1 MEYTKSCRDAQQR
14 WSALGVVAPGPHG
27 HVAAPEPH
35 EAMDCE
41 AVLERAAAGA
51 GAASDGLAVH
61 RVRACAG
68 TGVAFP
74 FEFPRAF
81 RRSGGMIGQ
90 GVPLQHVVSPL
101 REFACPSPAAV

>member
-14 WSALGVVAPGPHG
+14 WSALGVVALSPHG
-27 HVAAPEPH
+27 HVAAPPH
-35 EAMDCE
+35 ELDCE

-68 TGVAFP
+68 TGGGFP
-74 FEFPRAF
+74 
-81 RRSGGMIGQ
+81 
-90 GVPLQHVVSPL
+90 V
-101 REFACPSPAAV
+101 